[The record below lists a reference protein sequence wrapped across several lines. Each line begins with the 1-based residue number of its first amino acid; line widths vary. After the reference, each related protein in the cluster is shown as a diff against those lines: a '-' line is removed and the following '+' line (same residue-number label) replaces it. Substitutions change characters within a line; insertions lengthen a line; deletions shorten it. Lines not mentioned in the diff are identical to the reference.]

1 MENGGGVGA
10 PLVGILKNG
19 SASSLGNSNTQQTAQ
34 TKLTESASNGTIP
47 KEIKEEEEESSAGG
61 YIFHFIFADVKFF
74 FGFRFKFLFIL
85 STNLITRMQW

>member
-1 MENGGGVGA
+1 MENGGSTIGGGGGST

-19 SASSLGNSNTQQTAQ
+19 STSSLGNSNTQQTAQ

-61 YIFHFIFADVKFF
+61 YSI
-74 FGFRFKFLFIL
+74 LFYFC
-85 STNLITRMQW
+85 

>member
-1 MENGGGVGA
+1 MAGST

-19 SASSLGNSNTQQTAQ
+19 SASSLGNSNNTQQTAQ

-47 KEIKEEEEESSAGG
+47 KEIKEEEEDPSAGG
-61 YIFHFIFADVKFF
+61 YFSILFLLMLSF
-74 FGFRFKFLFIL
+74 FRFNFLFIL